1 MEDLAVRVE
10 KLRGV
15 FEIAWYLLMQE
26 VIGDQL
32 EQLVVGM
39 EDDHL

>member
-1 MEDLAVRVE
+1 MGKLVVRVE
-10 KLRGV
+10 RLPGV
-15 FEIAWYLLMQE
+15 LEIAWYLLMQE